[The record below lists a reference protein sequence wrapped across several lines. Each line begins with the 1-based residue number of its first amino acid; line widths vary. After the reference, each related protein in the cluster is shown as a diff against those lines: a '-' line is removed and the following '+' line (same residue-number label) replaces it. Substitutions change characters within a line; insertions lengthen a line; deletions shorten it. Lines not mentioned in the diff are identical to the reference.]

1 MFEGCARFSSLPTL
15 ALEGATAL
23 FEKGHALADE
33 VQALCASE
41 SKALATTTSS
51 VSSRR
56 LLGGGEGKFMSAR
69 RCFSFKANEPLSSL
83 EESGLEE

>member
-41 SKALATTTSS
+41 SKAACDNDFER

-56 LLGGGEGKFMSAR
+56 LLGGGEGEVHERSP
-69 RCFSFKANEPLSSL
+69 SFLF
-83 EESGLEE
+83 